1 MGVWGLC
8 PQWGPGGPG
17 GFAPQKLNGFFYS
30 YWLNFYIT
38 WQILKFNRC
47 AVTTIDNAAK
57 DRAKINNY

>member
-1 MGVWGLC
+1 VGSRGFA
-8 PQWGPGGPG
+8 PGQGSG
-17 GFAPQKLNGFFYS
+17 GEAPQKLNGFYS
-30 YWLNFYIT
+30 YWLNFYIS

>member
-1 MGVWGLC
+1 MV
-8 PQWGPGGPG
+8 
-17 GFAPQKLNGFFYS
+17 FYS
-30 YWLNFYIT
+30 YWLNFYIS